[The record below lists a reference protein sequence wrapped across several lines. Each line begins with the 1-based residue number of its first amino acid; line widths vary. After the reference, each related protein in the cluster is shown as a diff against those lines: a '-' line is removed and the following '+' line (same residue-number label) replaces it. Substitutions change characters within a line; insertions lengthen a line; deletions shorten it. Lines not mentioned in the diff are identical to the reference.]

1 MWHIEAYFLQQLYI
15 SCSYVSQNMETYD
28 SRDISAGIYSSGRRE
43 DQAEG
48 ILQNKLIKQGE
59 NYVGMKH
66 NKNMVFEKINE
77 Q

>member
-1 MWHIEAYFLQQLYI
+1 
-15 SCSYVSQNMETYD
+15 METYD